1 MSPSFQLSLDAAQLF
16 KSLSTVKGVGGET
29 DEKTTA
35 AVHAYRRRNDTLL
48 CVFND
53 TPLCVLND
61 TPLYITLS
69 RRDRMS
75 VLQTRIRAAGFL
87 RLQ

>member
-1 MSPSFQLSLDAAQLF
+1 MSPSFMLSLDAAQLF

-29 DEKTTA
+29 DAKTKP
-35 AVHAYRRRNDTLL
+35 AVHAYRRLKDTPL

-53 TPLCVLND
+53 TPLC
-61 TPLYITLS
+61 ITVS

-75 VLQTRIRAAGFL
+75 VLQTRIRVAGFL